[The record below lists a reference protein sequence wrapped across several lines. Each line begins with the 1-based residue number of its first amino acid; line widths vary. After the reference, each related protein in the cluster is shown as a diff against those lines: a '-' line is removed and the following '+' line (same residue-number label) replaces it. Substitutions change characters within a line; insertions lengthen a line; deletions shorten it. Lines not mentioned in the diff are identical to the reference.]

1 MAQEDEGRAQSRTP
15 SPTITTKLLDK
26 QKGTHKRNKGG
37 TARVD
42 GKAGEGG
49 SPKPKEEH
57 FKKQV
62 QLESSAA
69 KRDKIAIGSRHC
81 IEQ

>member
-1 MAQEDEGRAQSRTP
+1 MLIPQELWVRGSGPEGY
-15 SPTITTKLLDK
+15 SPRNGF
-26 QKGTHKRNKGG
+26 QNKGG
-37 TARVD
+37 TARVE

-69 KRDKIAIGSRHC
+69 KRNKIAIGS
-81 IEQ
+81 

>member
-1 MAQEDEGRAQSRTP
+1 MIP
-15 SPTITTKLLDK
+15 DK

-37 TARVD
+37 TARVE

-69 KRDKIAIGSRHC
+69 KRNKIAIGS
-81 IEQ
+81 